1 MRILFLLLW
10 PAMMFAQADAA
21 IEKAVLAANTE
32 VTRAAESRDAARL
45 FSFMVDTNKG
55 SIIMDGVLSLT
66 PGEARARLEP
76 GIRRPA
82 KVVYRWKQ
90 QHVTVLSPE
99 AALLVSDG
107 ESVVTTDNG
116 SFTQPFVQTTVWVL
130 RDGAWK
136 ILHAHQSTP
145 KQL

>member
-1 MRILFLLLW
+1 M
-10 PAMMFAQADAA
+10 
-21 IEKAVLAANTE
+21 
-32 VTRAAESRDAARL
+32 
-45 FSFMVDTNKG
+45 
-55 SIIMDGVLSLT
+55 
-66 PGEARARLEP
+66 
-76 GIRRPA
+76 RRPA

-99 AALLVSDG
+99 TALLVSDG
-107 ESVVTTDNG
+107 ESVVTTDSG